1 MEKVKFSVEAWAPEY
16 GTSMEAV
23 TDSPSEAAV
32 DASIETAPSRWAPV
46 SASPR
51 ARLPEKIL
59 FTDGVRRV
67 DASVWIED
75 SQGTVRPAICA
86 SYSAGAVRCDRRAEV
101 VAADVRR
108 GLFCF
113 PNHDAIGIST
123 RYAHYPVCSAGGETP
138 EQLALALQLH
148 MGRLE
153 VSVAE
158 CAPADLIVVDG
169 PLTGR
174 LNIPGAVG
182 YVKTHH
188 VAYLPPALHAVIGKL
203 APGQRTP
210 VFMMTASTWSKFSWY
225 LRLPGP
231 PGSHWAGIVRC
242 ESNADLEVREVVAL
256 ADSVTATLPRFA
268 SAGHKDPRAP
278 QNLYPIAGLERQL
291 RRRLG
296 DPALLYRGLREAAI
310 GG

>member
-1 MEKVKFSVEAWAPEY
+1 
-16 GTSMEAV
+16 MEAV
-23 TDSPSEAAV
+23 TDAMSETTV
-32 DASIETAPSRWAPV
+32 DASVETPPSRWAPV
-46 SASPR
+46 SPPTG
-51 ARLPEKIL
+51 ARPPGTIL

-67 DASVWIED
+67 DASVWIQD
-75 SQGTVRPAICA
+75 SAGTARPAICA
-86 SYSAGAVRCDRRAEV
+86 SYSAGAVRCDGRAEV

-108 GLFCF
+108 GLFCS
-113 PNHDAIGIST
+113 PNHDAAGIST
-123 RYAHYPVCSAGGETP
+123 RYAQYPVCSAGGDAP
-138 EQLALALQLH
+138 EDLALALQLH

-153 VSVAE
+153 VTVAE

-174 LNIPGAVG
+174 LNISGAVG

-188 VAYLPPALHAVIGKL
+188 VAYLPPALHTVIGNL
-203 APGQRTP
+203 ESGQRTP
-210 VFMMTASTWSKFSWY
+210 IFMMTSSQWSKFSWY
-225 LRLPGP
+225 VRLPGP

-242 ESNADLEVREVVAL
+242 ESNADLEVKEVVEL
-256 ADSVTATLPRFA
+256 ADSVSAMLPRFA

-310 GG
+310 RG

>member
-1 MEKVKFSVEAWAPEY
+1 MEVINA
-16 GTSMEAV
+16 TSEAV
-23 TDSPSEAAV
+23 V
-32 DASIETAPSRWAPV
+32 DASVETAPSQWGPV
-46 SASPR
+46 TPSPGR
-51 ARLPEKIL
+51 RPPETVL

-67 DASVWIED
+67 DASVWLEG
-75 SQGTVRPAICA
+75 SEGTVRPAICA
-86 SYSAGAVRCDRRAEV
+86 SYSAGAVRCDGRAEV

-113 PNHDAIGIST
+113 PNHDATGIST
-123 RYAHYPVCSAGGETP
+123 RYAQYPVCSAGGETP

-188 VAYLPPALHAVIGKL
+188 VAYLPPGLHTVIGKL
-203 APGQRTP
+203 ESGQRTP
-210 VFMMTASTWSKFSWY
+210 VFMMTSSTWSKFSWY

-231 PGSHWAGIVRC
+231 PGSHWAGVVRC
-242 ESNADLEVREVVAL
+242 ESNADLEVKGVVEL
-256 ADSVTATLPRFA
+256 ADSVTAMLPRFA

-296 DPALLYRGLREAAI
+296 DPALLYRGLREAAMR
-310 GG
+310 G